1 MKTKNYWSVKKLA
14 ARILVTKKKELMG
27 LFALILASS
36 IADIISISAIIP
48 FLGLLTNPETVISHP
63 VVINLFGSSGILLDQ
78 NLFLIYVSIA
88 FVMLVLLAGVV
99 RLVFLRRITRFS
111 YNTGSEISSDFFS
124 KIIYLPYE
132 EQIKTKSADAIA
144 GITAKINSTVSVI
157 NALVMLFGNMVIF
170 VLLSGLIVYIN
181 YKVALSSVAVLV
193 LSYFVVAKMTRNRL
207 LSNSVV
213 ISSRTNSLVSILQE
227 SLGGIRDVIIDKLEP
242 FFIVRY
248 APIDKELR
256 LAMGDNIY
264 RGGAPRYIMET
275 VGIVVMVGMSIYLVF
290 TLDDSAFVIPLL
302 GVIALTAQR
311 LLPVMQ
317 QIFGAW
323 AMIMGHKSELDYVM
337 TTLDRTVEITSGS
350 PEIRF
355 DNTIELK
362 NISYAYVENV
372 SKTIPILSNVNLTIN
387 KGDVIGIVGET
398 GSGKSTLVDIIMGLL
413 VGFDGKIRID
423 GVNIN
428 KNNISDWR
436 AKIAH
441 VPQDVFLKDD
451 SIASNVAF
459 GTSGDLTIVPKI
471 ERAIEMAQLKEFTGS
486 LKEGIN
492 YRVGERGI
500 NLSGGQ
506 KQRIGIARAIYKNS
520 DLIVL
525 DEATSALDSN
535 TESEIMD
542 MIDKLERNTTLI
554 IIAHRL
560 TTLKK
565 CNRICQIS
573 NRGLKEIDTK
583 EFFDKNN

>member
-1 MKTKNYWSVKKLA
+1 MNNYWSVKKLA
-14 ARILVTKKKELMG
+14 ARILVRKKKEIMG
-27 LFALILASS
+27 LFILILASS

-63 VVINLFGSSGILLDQ
+63 VIINLFGSSGILLDQ

-88 FVMLVLLAGVV
+88 FVMLVLLAGSV
-99 RLVFLRRITRFS
+99 RLMFLRRITRFS
-111 YNTGSEISSDFFS
+111 YKTGSEISSDFFT

-170 VLLSGLIVYIN
+170 VLLSGLVVYVN
-181 YKVALSSVAVLV
+181 YKIALSSVAVLV
-193 LSYFVVAKMTRNRL
+193 LCYFVVAKMTRNRL
-207 LSNSVV
+207 LINSVV

-242 FFIVRY
+242 FFIMRY

-337 TTLDRTVEITSGS
+337 TTLDRSVEITSGS

-362 NISYAYVENV
+362 NVSYAYVEND
-372 SKTIPILSNVNLTIN
+372 SKTIPILSNVNVTIN

-413 VGFDGKIRID
+413 VSFDGEIRID

-428 KNNISDWR
+428 RNNISDWR

-506 KQRIGIARAIYKNS
+506 KQRIGIARAIYKNAE
-520 DLIVL
+520 LIVL

-535 TESEIMD
+535 TESEIMG
-542 MIDKLERNTTLI
+542 MINKLEGNTTLI

-583 EFFDKNN
+583 EFFDKNY

>member
-1 MKTKNYWSVKKLA
+1 MNNYWSVKKLA
-14 ARILVTKKKELMG
+14 ARILVRKKKELMG
-27 LFALILASS
+27 LFILILASS
-36 IADIISISAIIP
+36 IADIISIGAIIP

-88 FVMLVLLAGVV
+88 FVMLILLAGSV
-99 RLVFLRRITRFS
+99 RLMFLRRITRFS
-111 YNTGSEISSDFFS
+111 HKTGSEISSDFFT

-170 VLLSGLIVYIN
+170 VLLSGFVVYIN
-181 YKVALSSVAVLV
+181 YKVALSSVAILV
-193 LSYFVVAKMTRNRL
+193 LCYFVVAKMTRNRL

-242 FFIVRY
+242 FFIARY

-275 VGIVVMVGMSIYLVF
+275 VGIVVMVGMSIYLLF

-337 TTLDRTVEITSGS
+337 TTLDRSVEITSGS

-362 NISYAYVENV
+362 NVSYAYVENN
-372 SKTIPILSNVNLTIN
+372 SKTLPILSNVNVTIN

-413 VGFDGKIRID
+413 VGFDGEIRID

-459 GTSGDLTIVPKI
+459 GTSGDITIVPKI

-506 KQRIGIARAIYKNS
+506 KQRIGIARAIYKNA

-535 TESEIMD
+535 TESEIMG
-542 MIDKLERNTTLI
+542 MINRLEGNTTLI

>member
-1 MKTKNYWSVKKLA
+1 MNNYWSVKKLA
-14 ARILVTKKKELMG
+14 ARILVRKKKEIMG
-27 LFALILASS
+27 LFILILASS

-63 VVINLFGSSGILLDQ
+63 VIINLFGSSGILLDQ

-88 FVMLVLLAGVV
+88 FVMLVLLAGSV
-99 RLVFLRRITRFS
+99 RLMFLRRITRFS
-111 YNTGSEISSDFFS
+111 YKTGSEISSDFFT

-170 VLLSGLIVYIN
+170 VLLSGLVVYVN
-181 YKVALSSVAVLV
+181 YKIALSSVAVLV
-193 LSYFVVAKMTRNRL
+193 LCYFVVAKMTRNRL
-207 LSNSVV
+207 LINSVV

-242 FFIVRY
+242 FFIMRY

-337 TTLDRTVEITSGS
+337 TTLDRSVEITSGS

-362 NISYAYVENV
+362 NVSYAYVEND
-372 SKTIPILSNVNLTIN
+372 SKTIPILSNVNVTIN

-413 VGFDGKIRID
+413 VSFDGEIRID

-428 KNNISDWR
+428 RNNISDWR

-471 ERAIEMAQLKEFTGS
+471 ESAIEMAQLKEFTGS

-506 KQRIGIARAIYKNS
+506 KQRIGIARAIYKNAE
-520 DLIVL
+520 LIVL

-535 TESEIMD
+535 TESEIMG
-542 MIDKLERNTTLI
+542 MINKLEGNTTLI

-583 EFFDKNN
+583 EFFDKNY